1 MNEQTQIDLPV
12 RKHLAHVPPVRV
24 SQYAIGAPYFITI
37 CADRMHYGLVGRV
50 VPNAPNPAP
59 IGGGLRISRPTM
71 KISGPLTAANN
82 AVKLLLAL
90 DFYRAKGI
98 IFPRLAVV
106 MPDHIHFI
114 ASFSESADMT
124 KSIRNWKRWTAKD
137 TGIVWQDEFFD
148 HRLRNKAEITEKM
161 QYVAMNPVRKGL
173 CESPDDWPFRMTWC

>member
-1 MNEQTQIDLPV
+1 MRQ
-12 RKHLAHVPPVRV
+12 
-24 SQYAIGAPYFITI
+24 
-37 CADRMHYGLVGRV
+37 
-50 VPNAPNPAP
+50 PND
-59 IGGGLRISRPTM
+59 GVLRISRPTI
-71 KISGPLTAANN
+71 KISGALTAANN

-106 MPDHIHFI
+106 MPDHIHLI
-114 ASFSESADMT
+114 ASFLESADMA

-148 HRLRNKAEITEKM
+148 HRLRNEAEITEKM